1 MIYPIVIK
9 CIAINYISISFY
21 LSGMIMS
28 MKHEI
33 FIRKDKT
40 PSVSFVYSVAC
51 KDRAHFKH
59 GPATAAGAA
68 PLSAMHQICCQFPA
82 KMYVCIKNISTFWWQ
97 ILYSSFNFH
106 ACSIRCVCVGGGR
119 GAGGR
124 FLMSHHNLDVFVS
137 LCACPGTQ
145 GLCLLW
151 KTYSKIWQW
160 IPLVTKG

>member
-1 MIYPIVIK
+1 
-9 CIAINYISISFY
+9 
-21 LSGMIMS
+21 MS

-33 FIRKDKT
+33 FIRKGKT
-40 PSVSFVYSVAC
+40 PSVTFVYSAAC
-51 KDRAHFKH
+51 KDKAHFKH
-59 GPATAAGAA
+59 GPATAAGGA
-68 PLSAMHQICCQFPA
+68 PLSAMLRICCQFPA

-106 ACSIRCVCVGGGR
+106 ACSIRCVCVEGE
-119 GAGGR
+119 GGR

-151 KTYSKIWQW
+151 ETYSKIW
-160 IPLVTKG
+160 